1 MIKKKGQENQKDKN
15 GKQSMRTKMTTSF
28 LTLAV
33 SFSEPKI
40 LKKKKKFLEIKK
52 YRTREEDY

>member
-1 MIKKKGQENQKDKN
+1 
-15 GKQSMRTKMTTSF
+15 MRTKMTTSF

-40 LKKKKKFLEIKK
+40 LKKKKKKIFLEIKK